1 VENKNDQMV
10 LKDDFHN
17 MSIMEQLLV
26 DEEALPAFDNL
37 SC

>member
-1 VENKNDQMV
+1 MS

-17 MSIMEQLLV
+17 MSMMEQLLV
-26 DEEALPAFDNL
+26 DEEALPSFENL